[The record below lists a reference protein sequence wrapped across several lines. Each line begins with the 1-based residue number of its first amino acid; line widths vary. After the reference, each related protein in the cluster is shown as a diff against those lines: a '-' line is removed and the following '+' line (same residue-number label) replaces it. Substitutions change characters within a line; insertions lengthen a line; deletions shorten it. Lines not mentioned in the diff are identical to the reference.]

1 MKLIVGLGNPGPEYA
16 KTRHN
21 VGFMVVDLLKDK
33 CNYSDFKVFKKGLI
47 SKNKDCILLKPQTY
61 MNLSGE
67 SVREVVDFFKIAEE
81 DIIVVHD
88 DLDLPIGSLRL
99 RDKCSAGGHN
109 GVKNI
114 ILHLGNE
121 NFKRMKIGV
130 GKNKLIDTKDYV
142 LGTFNKEETSAL
154 NPIID
159 KAVEALIKW
168 QNEPF
173 AKIMNGYNIKVK

>member
-21 VGFMVVDLLKDK
+21 IGFMVVDLLKEK
-33 CNYSDFKVFKKGLI
+33 CNYADFKVFKKGLI
-47 SKNKDCILLKPQTY
+47 SKNKDCIILKPQTY

-67 SVREVVDFFKIAEE
+67 SVREVMDYFKIDE
-81 DIIVVHD
+81 DDLIVVHD

-99 RDKCSAGGHN
+99 REKSAAGGHN
-109 GVKNI
+109 GIKNI
-114 ILHLGNE
+114 IMHLGNE
-121 NFKRMKIGV
+121 NFKRMKLGV

-142 LGTFNKEETSAL
+142 LGSFSKTEMEVL
-154 NPIID
+154 EPIII

-168 QNEPF
+168 QSQPF
-173 AKIMNGYNIKVK
+173 SRIMNGYNIKVK